1 MGVAQLHGGV
11 AGHVAAQLFLIH
23 GAVDVA
29 GQGVVAQVALAH
41 VQGDEGHVGVLLSHL
56 GDGLTEGVAG
66 HHDDVVA
73 LVGGG
78 LYHGHTL
85 GGGVTGGLVVVE
97 RYAVGV
103 AVSLAG
109 FVGGLVKGLVGD
121 VAVVGDHRHAEIRGG
136 GSGLGRGAL
145 RGSGLRGG
153 RGGAGGASA
162 ATGRQGKHHGQREKQ
177 RDKFL
182 GILQADLPSFQDN
195 GLVRGT
201 ILTFRPL
208 WLRSSRHGPIITQF
222 LPKRNRYF
230 IFITESLQEC
240 FQSVNLPM

>member
-1 MGVAQLHGGV
+1 MC
-11 AGHVAAQLFLIH
+11 IR
-23 GAVDVA
+23 D
-29 GQGVVAQVALAH
+29 
-41 VQGDEGHVGVLLSHL
+41 
-56 GDGLTEGVAG
+56 
-66 HHDDVVA
+66 
-73 LVGGG
+73 
-78 LYHGHTL
+78 
-85 GGGVTGGLVVVE
+85 
-97 RYAVGV
+97 R
-103 AVSLAG
+103 
-109 FVGGLVKGLVGD
+109 VKGLVGD
-121 VAVVGDHRHAEIRGG
+121 VAVVGNHRHAEIRGG

-195 GLVRGT
+195 GLARGT